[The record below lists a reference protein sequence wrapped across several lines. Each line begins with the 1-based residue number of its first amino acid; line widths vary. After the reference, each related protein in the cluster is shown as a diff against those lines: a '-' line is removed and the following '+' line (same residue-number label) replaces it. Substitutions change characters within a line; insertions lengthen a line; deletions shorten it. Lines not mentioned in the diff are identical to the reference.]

1 MKKLSEFIV
10 SRRRW
15 LLGIMIVLALGSVFL
30 YLQVKVNYDMTK
42 YLPDDSAMK
51 QGLDIMEEEFPSL
64 GADKTIRVMATGLN
78 EEKQAELLE
87 KLKAIPNVESVAHD
101 SSEKYHQGEYSLFVI
116 STACEYGSPDELA
129 IERTLEKDFQEYH
142 VVAKNDNPGGEIPV
156 TLLIIGVSL
165 VIFILVVMCKSWFEP
180 VLFLINIGIAVV
192 INEGTNIILGEVSYI
207 TSSLAAVLQLVLSV
221 DYSVMLLNRY
231 RQEKEGGL
239 EKHEAMTA
247 ALRNCFSS
255 IAGSGLTTAVG
266 LVALVFMHFKIGMD
280 LGIVLA
286 KGVLLSLICSLTVL
300 PALMIPGDR
309 LITKTAKK
317 APRFPM
323 TRLAHFS
330 YRWRYVLVC
339 VFVVCF
345 VVFYFLQGGTQIA
358 YTLTKVDPIVEIFP
372 SENPLVLVYENK
384 DEQRMAELEKE
395 LKAQEGVTQVMGY
408 PGLFG
413 TAYTAEELAGVLES
427 FSGSMGA
434 DSGEAVNFDPSM
446 LKLVYSFRFMG
457 SAQPE
462 SEQKMTIPELFEY
475 VNNLMNLPVV
485 GNMITPEIREAVTG
499 AREKLDS
506 GMRMLKSDAWSRMV
520 VYTTLP
526 VESEETEALM
536 NRLEDVKKD
545 LTGEYYIIGNSAMS
559 HEMQKTFSGEL
570 QTITLLTAAA
580 IFLIVLITSRSVIV
594 PAILVLIVQCGVYIT
609 ITAVGWQGYSIYYLA
624 LLIVECV
631 LMGAT
636 IDYGILFTGYY
647 RENRKHLDSRGAL
660 EAAYNGSIHSIMTSG
675 LILILVTGVFG
686 YLYSD
691 PTVAEICRTISMGA
705 LSAVLVI
712 LLLLPGILSALD
724 RLIVR
729 RKQPCSGEKH

>member
-15 LLGIMIVLALGSVFL
+15 TLVIMISLALVCVFL
-30 YLQVKVNYDMTK
+30 YLRVGVNYDMTK

-51 QGLDIMEEEFPSL
+51 QGMDIMEAEFPSL
-64 GADKTIRVMATGLN
+64 GSDKTIRVMAKGLT

-101 SSEKYHQGEYSLFVI
+101 ASEKYHRGEYSLFVI

-129 IERTLEKDFQEYH
+129 IERTLEKDFQEYNI
-142 VVAKNDNPGGEIPV
+142 VVRNDNPGGEMPV
-156 TLLIIGVSL
+156 QLLIVGVAL
-165 VIFILVVMCKSWFEP
+165 VILILIVMSRSWFEP

-192 INEGTNIILGEVSYI
+192 INEGTNIFLGEVSYI
-207 TSSLAAVLQLVLSV
+207 TSSIAAVLQLVLSV

-239 EKHEAMTA
+239 EKREAMVA
-247 ALRNCFSS
+247 ALRNCFAS

-300 PALMIPGDR
+300 PALVIPGDR

-317 APRFPM
+317 APHFPM
-323 TRLAHFS
+323 TGLARFS
-330 YRWRYVLVC
+330 YRFRYVLVC

-345 VVFYFLQGGTQIA
+345 VVFYILQGGTQIA
-358 YTLTKVDPIVEIFP
+358 YTLAKEDPIVGIFP
-372 SENPLVLVYENK
+372 SENLLVLVYENG
-384 DEQRMAELEKE
+384 DEQRMADLEKE
-395 LKAQEGVTQVMGY
+395 LKAREGVTQVVGY
-408 PGLFG
+408 PGLFA
-413 TAYTAEELAGVLES
+413 TAYTAEELAGVLEG
-427 FSGSMGA
+427 FSGGMGA
-434 DSGEAVNFDPSM
+434 DSGEALSIDPSM
-446 LKLVYSFRFMG
+446 LKLVYSLRFVG
-457 SAQPE
+457 SQLPE
-462 SEQKMTIPELFEY
+462 SEQKMTIPELFEA
-475 VNNLMNLPVV
+475 VNNMMNLPVV
-485 GNMITPEIREAVTG
+485 GSMITPEIRETVTG
-499 AREKLDS
+499 AREQLDS
-506 GMRMLKSDAWSRMV
+506 GMRMLKSDAWSRMI

-536 NRLEDVKKD
+536 NRLEEVKKE
-545 LTGEYYIIGNSAMS
+545 LAGGYYIIGNSAMS
-559 HEMQKTFSGEL
+559 HEMRQTFTGEL

-580 IFLIVLITSRSVIV
+580 IFLIVLITSRSLIV

-624 LLIVECV
+624 LLIVECI

-647 RENRKHLDSRGAL
+647 REHRKRIDSREAL
-660 EAAYNGSIHSIMTSG
+660 AAAYNGSIHSIMTSG
-675 LILILVTGVFG
+675 LILILVTGLFG

-729 RKQPCSGEKH
+729 KK